1 MDFTCYDMSDIQEAI
16 RRHRDRMAQLLD
28 DVDALR
34 RSAAESRIS
43 SLNGRA
49 AAVLDLCPERIH
61 TGDVALGHLAAH
73 LADPTLS
80 GKGHLGSRTDR
91 MGRQAA
97 G

>member
-1 MDFTCYDMSDIQEAI
+1 MDFTCYDLSDIQEAI
-16 RRHRDRMAQLLD
+16 RRHRDPHGA
-28 DVDALR
+28 AAR
-34 RSAAESRIS
+34 RSS
-43 SLNGRA
+43 STCAPSASILA
-49 AAVLDLCPERIH
+49 TSPW
-61 TGDVALGHLAAH
+61 GHLAAH